1 MRRALIAG
9 NWKLHGLQ
17 ENQSWIPALET
28 AVTTPPS
35 NDVAVCVP
43 ATLITTMAQTAPD
56 WLSVGGQDCSVHEKG
71 AHTGEISARMLADA
85 GCSYVIV
92 GHSERRADHGE
103 TDAVVKAKAERALE
117 AGLTPIICLGE
128 SLGERDAGNAEDVC
142 RDQLLASIP
151 EAPAAKVVIAY
162 EPIWAIGTG
171 RTATAQQAQD
181 MHEILRQAWPGD
193 DRDAL
198 RLLYGGSVKPANAA
212 ELLAQRDIDGALVG
226 GASLD
231 AESFASIIA
240 SAK

>member
-9 NWKLHGLQ
+9 NWKLHGFMEDQ
-17 ENQSWIPALET
+17 GWIATLES
-28 AVTTPPS
+28 AFATPPS
-35 NDVAVCVP
+35 HDVAVCVP

-56 WLSVGGQDCSVHEKG
+56 WLLVGGQDCSVHDSG

-85 GCSYVIV
+85 GCSHVIV

-103 TDAVVKAKAERALE
+103 TDAMVKAKAERVLE

-128 SLGERDAGNAEDVC
+128 SLAERDAGNAEDVC
-142 RDQLLASIP
+142 RRQLLASIP
-151 EAPAAKVVIAY
+151 DAPASSLVIAY

-171 RTATAQQAQD
+171 RTASADQAQD
-181 MHEILRQAWPGD
+181 IHKILRAAWPGD
-193 DRDAL
+193 DRDGL

-212 ELLAQRDIDGALVG
+212 ELLAQPDIDGALVG

-231 AESFASIIA
+231 AESFAAIIA
-240 SAK
+240 SPK